1 MHEQAL
7 TEKILRLVLAEAQ
20 AHQASRITRIRIA
33 VGELSGVVPESVDFY
48 YQLIARGTIA
58 AGAELEFHP
67 VPAVLRCIHC
77 ETNFSKPPGDF
88 RCPHCGNL
96 GRLTGIGQECT
107 VESIE
112 VE

>member
-7 TEKILRLVLAEAQ
+7 TEKILRLVLAEAK
-20 AHQASRITRIRIA
+20 AHGASRITKIRIT

-48 YQLIARGTIA
+48 FQLIARGTIA
-58 AGAELEFHP
+58 DGAELEFHP
-67 VPAVLRCIHC
+67 TPATLHC
-77 ETNFSKPPGDF
+77 VHCDLDFSKLPGDF

-96 GRLTGIGQECT
+96 GRLTGIGQECL

>member
-7 TEKILRLVLAEAQ
+7 TEKILRLVLAEAE
-20 AHQASRITRIRIA
+20 AHHASRITKIRIT

-58 AGAELEFHP
+58 GDAKLEFHP
-67 VPAVLRCIHC
+67 APAVLHCIHC
-77 ETNFSKPPGDF
+77 KMDFPKPPGDF